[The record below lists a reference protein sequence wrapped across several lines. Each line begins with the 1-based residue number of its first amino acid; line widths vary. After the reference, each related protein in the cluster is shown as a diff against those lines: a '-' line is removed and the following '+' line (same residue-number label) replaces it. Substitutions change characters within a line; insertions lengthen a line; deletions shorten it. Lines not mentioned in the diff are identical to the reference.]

1 MKKIFSSI
9 LLLIS
14 TYSFADTQVEATV
27 LSSYKLPDVC
37 EKSEN
42 FANTALGAVAG
53 AAIGSQFGDGSGKD
67 ILTATGA
74 VVGANI
80 ANSENYECYSKG
92 FSTTIQFYDP
102 YLGYIRNETVT
113 TNYPYRNGH
122 SLYYVVAEPY
132 YNKQVYY
139 NNYPQYNTY
148 YSRPN
153 NVIIHINKPKKVYY
167 DKHKHYNHKKEYKHD
182 KYHRDYN
189 RHDKRDNRHDNRHD
203 KRDDRRDNRNEVRKE
218 IKHEQ
223 PKQQEKRQ
231 WRQEAYQKKSEN

>member
-37 EKSEN
+37 EKSGN

-67 ILTATGA
+67 ILTVTGA

-132 YNKQVYY
+132 YNKQIYY

-148 YSRPN
+148 YSGPN

-167 DKHKHYNHKKEYKHD
+167 DKHKHYNYH
-182 KYHRDYN
+182 YHRDYKH
-189 RHDKRDNRHDNRHD
+189 HDKRDNRHDNRHD
-203 KRDDRRDNRNEVRKE
+203 KRDDRHDNRNNVRKE